1 MLLNNGTW
9 FGRLRPVA
17 GPLRSLGLLANSR
30 TAMLRDNTLR
40 FGGRVSVPNGY
51 QSAYRA
57 IVPTVKE
64 TEFMAVRMR
73 GESSSS
79 FAANGVGSLAVALA
93 GEGSTVFNGQMGA
106 TLSVTMAGE
115 GGFTAAA
122 RGIGSMA
129 VAMDAGSRPS
139 AFDIAQ
145 EVWQS
150 QKANYN
156 APNTMGNAVNSASTG
171 GVDYAALGEA
181 VWAALQANQ
190 TVSGSMAELIKLLP
204 EGVLSAAAATPI
216 HADAKKMNG
225 TTIIGNGA
233 PGDKW
238 RA

>member
-17 GPLRSLGLLANSR
+17 GPLQSLGLLANSQR
-30 TAMLRDNTLR
+30 AMLRDNALR
-40 FGGRVSVPNGY
+40 FGSRVSVPNGY

-57 IVPTVKE
+57 IVPTLQE
-64 TEFMAVRMR
+64 TEFMAVRMI

-79 FAANGVGSLAVALA
+79 FAAQGAGSMAVTLA

-115 GGFTAAA
+115 GGFTATA
-122 RGIGSMA
+122 RGIGSMS

-150 QKANYN
+150 QKASYN

-171 GVDYAALGEA
+171 GVDYTALGIA
-181 VWAALQANQ
+181 VWAS
-190 TVSGSMAELIKLLP
+190 VSRTLTSGAPPDADAIAAA
-204 EGVLSAAAATPI
+204 VLAAAAATPI
-216 HADAKKMNG
+216 AADVQKINAVTVLGNG
-225 TTIIGNGA
+225 TT
-233 PGDKW
+233 GDKW